1 MRVSVPIQS
10 IAAAA
15 VVVFALS
22 VSAAHAGLCV
32 GAAAQAKRECKAI
45 CQEDYQIAKDACL
58 NRDHAC
64 VEVCRTE
71 RADCRDAIAIR
82 DPARPLDEVIAE
94 CDATLEI
101 AKQACR
107 DAYLAGTP
115 ERDHCIDQAQV
126 VAFQCRDQARE
137 DAKPALKEC
146 RRNFKTCAKACPP
159 ADPPSSVDPR
169 QCKADAKAAYAA
181 CKDACI
187 EDFQLAKDIC
197 HNRDHACV
205 ELCRDAR
212 DVCLQPV
219 IDQLVSDVADC
230 KATRDTEVQ
239 NCKDLYADGTPERHT
254 CIDNAQVKAFQCRDQ
269 AREDARPGFEACR
282 QDFQTCALACP
293 PIQ

>member
-64 VEVCRTE
+64 VEVCRYE
-71 RADCRDAIAIR
+71 RSVCRETSGIDDAIA
-82 DPARPLDEVIAE
+82 A
-94 CDATLEI
+94 CNATLEA
-101 AKQACR
+101 AKQVCR
-107 DAYLAGTP
+107 DNNPPGTP
-115 ERDHCIDQAQV
+115 ERDQCIDQAQV
-126 VAFQCRDQARE
+126 VAFQCRDQERE
-137 DAKPALKEC
+137 NAKGALKEC
-146 RRNFKTCAKACPP
+146 RYNFKTCARACPP

-212 DVCLQPV
+212 EVCLQPV
-219 IDQLVSDVADC
+219 IAQLVSDVAAC
-230 KATRDTEVQ
+230 NATRDTEVQ
-239 NCKDLYADGTPERHT
+239 TCRDLYAEGTPERDT
-254 CIDNAQVKAFQCRDQ
+254 CIDNAQVAAFQCRDQ

-282 QDFQTCALACP
+282 DAFRVCALLCP

>member
-22 VSAAHAGLCV
+22 IPAAHAGWCV
-32 GAAAQAKRECKAI
+32 RVAAQAKRECKAI

-64 VEVCRTE
+64 VEVCRAE
-71 RADCRDAIAIR
+71 RAVCRDDSGIDDAIA
-82 DPARPLDEVIAE
+82 L
-94 CDATLEI
+94 CNATLEI

-107 DAYLAGTP
+107 DAYSAGTP

-126 VAFQCRDQARE
+126 VAFQCRDSARE
-137 DAKPALKEC
+137 AAYGALKLC
-146 RRNFKTCAKACPP
+146 RSAFKTCARACPP
-159 ADPPSSVDPR
+159 ADPPSSVDPA

-181 CKDACI
+181 CKEACR

-219 IDQLVSDVADC
+219 IAQLVSAITLC
-230 KATRDTEVQ
+230 KATRDVEVQ
-239 NCKDLYADGTPERHT
+239 NCRDLYAEGTPERDT
-254 CIDNAQVKAFQCRDQ
+254 CIDNAQVVAFQCRDQ
-269 AREDARPGFEACR
+269 AREDARPGIDACQQAFR
-282 QDFQTCALACP
+282 TCAWDDCP

>member
-1 MRVSVPIQS
+1 MKVSVPIQS

-22 VSAAHAGLCV
+22 VPAAHAGPCV
-32 GAAAQAKRECKAI
+32 RAAKQAKIECKAV
-45 CQEDYQIAKDACL
+45 CLEDFQTAKDACL

-64 VEVCRTE
+64 VEVCRAE
-71 RADCRDAIAIR
+71 RAVCRDDSGIDDAIA
-82 DPARPLDEVIAE
+82 A
-94 CDATLEI
+94 CDATLEG
-101 AKQACR
+101 AKQVCR
-107 DAYLAGTP
+107 DANPPGTP
-115 ERDHCIDQAQV
+115 ERNQCIDQAQV
-126 VAFQCRDQARE
+126 VAFQCRDSARE
-137 DAKPALKEC
+137 AAHGALKLC
-146 RRNFKTCAKACPP
+146 RSAFKTCANACPP
-159 ADPPSSVDPR
+159 ADPPSSVDPV
-169 QCKADAKAAYAA
+169 QCKADAKDAYAL
-181 CKDACI
+181 CKDACR
-187 EDFQLAKDIC
+187 EDCQLAKDIC
-197 HNRDHACV
+197 HNRNHACV